1 MTMSVLAENPDLS
14 FRAALRR
21 LDAAGLLLKVED
33 EVDWN
38 LELTSI
44 MYEQPERAMLFK
56 HVKGYS
62 IPVVGNFMGSE
73 ENVLAICQ
81 KNVAEL
87 GRFISEGMANP
98 MPPRKVESGP
108 VQEVFHDNPDLTKL
122 LPLPKYAPDD
132 GDRYISAGVVIAKD
146 AQTGV
151 YNASYHRF
159 MHIEQNRLLIK
170 IDLGRHLRIL
180 WERAKSN
187 GKSLPIAVVLGPNIG
202 MLYAGAIMGAG
213 LPMEM
218 DEYHVASGI
227 QGSPL
232 ELVDCKTVPLQVPA
246 EAEVVLEG
254 SISPDEEMEEGPFME
269 FICLYSDVAPAP
281 VTTINCLYHRKSP
294 IWHVIS
300 TKESPNLYKH
310 VREQAIM
317 NAVKMAAPCVTD
329 VALTAGGLYRF
340 QLNIAVKKCSPAD
353 EGYQRNAIYAA
364 ITAQKDLD
372 LIIVVDDDIDI
383 RNPADIEWA
392 LATRWDASKGL
403 ILMPGSRGHE
413 YVPISEDGVRTKVGI
428 DASLPYGFTK
438 RHKRIQMP
446 AADLSKYRTSLAPEF
461 QDDFTLGRK

>member
-1 MTMSVLAENPDLS
+1 
-14 FRAALRR
+14 
-21 LDAAGLLLKVED
+21 
-33 EVDWN
+33 
-38 LELTSI
+38 
-44 MYEQPERAMLFK
+44 
-56 HVKGYS
+56 
-62 IPVVGNFMGSE
+62 
-73 ENVLAICQ
+73 
-81 KNVAEL
+81 
-87 GRFISEGMANP
+87 
-98 MPPRKVESGP
+98 
-108 VQEVFHDNPDLTKL
+108 
-122 LPLPKYAPDD
+122 
-132 GDRYISAGVVIAKD
+132 
-146 AQTGV
+146 
-151 YNASYHRF
+151 
-159 MHIEQNRLLIK
+159 
-170 IDLGRHLRIL
+170 
-180 WERAKSN
+180 
-187 GKSLPIAVVLGPNIG
+187 
-202 MLYAGAIMGAG
+202 
-213 LPMEM
+213 MEM

-317 NAVKMAAPCVTD
+317 NAVKTAAPCVTD

-340 QLNIAVKKCSPAD
+340 QVNIAVKKRSPAD

-413 YVPISEDGVRTKVGI
+413 YVPISQDGVRTKVGI
-428 DASLPYGFTK
+428 DASLPYGFPK

-446 AADLSKYRTSLAPEF
+446 SADLGKYRTSLAPEF

>member
-1 MTMSVLAENPDLS
+1 MTMNVLAETPDLS
-14 FRAALRR
+14 FRAALQR

-44 MYEQPERAMLFK
+44 MYKQPERAMLFK

-87 GRFISEGMANP
+87 RRFISEGMANP
-98 MPPRKVESGP
+98 MPPRKVKSGP

-132 GDRYISAGVVIAKD
+132 GDRYISAGVVIVKD
-146 AQTGV
+146 AETGV

-159 MHIEQNRLLIK
+159 MHVEQNRLLIK

-187 GKSLPIAVVLGPNIG
+187 GESLPIAVVLGPNIA

-317 NAVKMAAPCVTD
+317 NAVKTAAPCVTD

-340 QLNIAVKKCSPAD
+340 QLNIAVKKRSPAD

-428 DASLPYGFTK
+428 DASLPYGFPK

-446 AADLSKYRTSLAPEF
+446 SADLGKYRTSLAPEF

>member
-1 MTMSVLAENPDLS
+1 MTMNVLAETPDLS
-14 FRAALRR
+14 FRAALQR

-44 MYEQPERAMLFK
+44 MYKQPERAMLFK

-73 ENVLAICQ
+73 ENVLGIFQ
-81 KNVAEL
+81 KNVAGL
-87 GRFISEGMANP
+87 RRFISEGMANP
-98 MPPRKVESGP
+98 MPPRKVKSGP

-146 AQTGV
+146 AETGI

-159 MHIEQNRLLIK
+159 MHVEQNRLLIK

-187 GKSLPIAVVLGPNIG
+187 GESLPIAVVLGPNIA
-202 MLYAGAIMGAG
+202 MLYAGAMMGTG

-232 ELVDCKTVPLQVPA
+232 DLVDCKTVPLQVPA

-310 VREQAIM
+310 VREQGLM
-317 NAVKMAAPCVTD
+317 NAVKTAASCVTD

-340 QLNIAVKKCSPAD
+340 QLNIAVKKRSPAD

-383 RNPADIEWA
+383 RNPTDIEWA

-403 ILMPGSRGHE
+403 ILMPGSRGHD
-413 YVPISEDGVRTKVGI
+413 YVPISQDGVRTKAGI
-428 DASLPYGFTK
+428 DASLPYGFPK
-438 RHKRIQMP
+438 RHKRIQIP
-446 AADLSKYRTSLAPEF
+446 SADLGKYRTSLAPEF